1 MKLGT
6 FLWRAGLVL
15 AVAAG
20 AGQYWL
26 VTRTHEV
33 TARLAA
39 RLVPHGELR
48 YERLWPFPWG
58 GGRAWGLSFQPEGML
73 QIALQTPT
81 GLRVEARELRL
92 RELRYGDNGLIER
105 VRGTLYDVRIPV
117 TERRA
122 SIPEN
127 PEVGRIPAPTLYDL
141 GYGQL
146 RFDVDFDIQYVATSR
161 LALLHFN
168 AAGADIGHAVLSAQL
183 EGTPQ
188 IFDRAP
194 DQILVR
200 KLELEFADAGL
211 LRRFK
216 DVSAARARLGR
227 PAWEDAMLAHLDRRG
242 RKEGWKWDP
251 DTARSM
257 RAIVRQSDYVRL
269 KVDPPGDV
277 ALRNIRLYAVADWP
291 TLLGFG
297 ISNQGSISVSP
308 PGGAPDQRS

>member
-6 FLWRAGLVL
+6 LLWRAGLV
-15 AVAAG
+15 VVMAAG

-26 VTRTHEV
+26 VQRTHEAA
-33 TARLAA
+33 ARLAA
-39 RLVPHGELR
+39 RLIPQGELR

-73 QIALQTPT
+73 QVSLQTPT

-92 RELRYGDNGLIER
+92 RELRYGDDGTIER
-105 VRGTLYDVRIPV
+105 VRGSLLDVRVPV
-117 TERRA
+117 AEYRA
-122 SIPEN
+122 PVPEH
-127 PEVGRIPAPTLYDL
+127 PEVGRMPAPTLYDL
-141 GYGQL
+141 GYTQL
-146 RFDVDFDIQYVATSR
+146 RFDLDFDIQYVAGSR
-161 LALLHFN
+161 LALMTFN
-168 AAGADIGHAVLSAQL
+168 AAGADIGHALLSAQL

-188 IFDRAP
+188 TFDRAP

-200 KLELEFADAGL
+200 KLELEFADGGL
-211 LRRFK
+211 LSRYK

-227 PAWEDAMLAHLDRRG
+227 PAWEDAMLAHLDRRA
-242 RKEGWKWDP
+242 RKEGWKWDD
-251 DTARSM
+251 DTARSLQ
-257 RAIVRQSDYVRL
+257 AVVRQSDYVRM

-297 ISNQGSISVSP
+297 MTNQGRIS
-308 PGGAPDQRS
+308 APLPTGQRS

>member
-6 FLWRAGLVL
+6 FLWRAGLVV

-20 AGQYWL
+20 VGQYWL
-26 VTRTHEV
+26 VQRTHEAA
-33 TARLAA
+33 ARLAA
-39 RLVPHGELR
+39 RLIPQGELR
-48 YERLWPFPWG
+48 YQRLWPFPWG

-73 QIALQTPT
+73 QVALQTPT

-92 RELRYGDNGLIER
+92 RELRYGDDGTIER
-105 VRGTLYDVRIPV
+105 VRGSLLDVRVPV
-117 TERRA
+117 AEYRA
-122 SIPEN
+122 PIPEQ
-127 PEVGRIPAPTLYDL
+127 PEVGRMPMPTLYDL
-141 GYGQL
+141 GYAQL
-146 RFDVDFDIQYVATSR
+146 RFDLDFDIQYVAASR
-161 LALLHFN
+161 LALMHFN
-168 AAGADIGHAVLSAQL
+168 AAGADIGQAVLSAQL

-188 IFDRAP
+188 VFDRAP

-227 PAWEDAMLAHLDRRG
+227 AAWEDAMLAHLDRRA
-242 RKEGWKWDP
+242 RKEGWKWDA
-251 DTARSM
+251 DTARSL
-257 RAIVRQSDYVRL
+257 RAGVRQSDYVRL

-277 ALRNIRLYAVADWP
+277 ALRNIRLYAIADWP

-297 ISNQGSISVSP
+297 MTNEGRISAAP
-308 PGGAPDQRS
+308 PIGQRS

>member
-15 AVAAG
+15 TVAAG

-26 VTRTHEV
+26 VQRTHEAA
-33 TARLAA
+33 ARLAA
-39 RLVPHGELR
+39 RLIPQGELR
-48 YERLWPFPWG
+48 YERLLPFPWG

-73 QIALQTPT
+73 QISLQTPP

-92 RELRYGDNGLIER
+92 RELRYGDGGTIER
-105 VRGTLYDVRIPV
+105 VRGSLVDVRVPV
-117 TERRA
+117 VERRA
-122 SIPEN
+122 PIPD
-127 PEVGRIPAPTLYDL
+127 PPVPGRMPPPTLYDL
-141 GYGQL
+141 GYTEL
-146 RFDVDFDIQYVATSR
+146 RFDLDFDIQYVAASR
-161 LALLHFN
+161 LALAHFN

-188 IFDRAP
+188 VFDRAP

-200 KLELEFADAGL
+200 KLELEFADGGL
-211 LRRFK
+211 LGRFK

-227 PAWEDAMLAHLDRRG
+227 AAWEDAMLAHLDRRA
-242 RKEGWKWDP
+242 RREGWKWDAQ
-251 DTARSM
+251 TAQSLN
-257 RAIVRQSDYVRL
+257 AVVRRSDYVRV

-297 ISNQGSISVSP
+297 LRHEGRMSTP
-308 PGGAPDQRS
+308 PPLGQRS